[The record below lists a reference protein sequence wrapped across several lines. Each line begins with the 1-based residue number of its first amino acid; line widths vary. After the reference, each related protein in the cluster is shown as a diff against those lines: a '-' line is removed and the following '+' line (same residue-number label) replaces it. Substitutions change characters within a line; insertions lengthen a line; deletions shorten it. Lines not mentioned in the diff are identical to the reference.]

1 MQHEHKDTVEAR
13 IESGRYASQYLI
25 YNRKSEDEP
34 DSQKNSIAYQSA
46 ENQRF
51 AAREALPIAKVT
63 IAGFCKNG
71 IISEKHSGFQEDD
84 AFSFT
89 KSGLVQL
96 SIDRPKFLHLLRLL
110 NQGRFKGII
119 CLVWDRVS
127 RNEADD
133 TLIGKLMRRG
143 VDIRFVSATYDK
155 TSAGELHKNVDGMF
169 ARHHS
174 RTTSEKVTLAIRHS
188 REKGL
193 CTYRAPVGYL
203 NEGSMDW
210 KPHDPERAPII
221 LRCFELAKTGEWS
234 LSDLAR
240 WAIAEGF
247 TMPPQRRR
255 RTREEI
261 LADDDDQERN
271 DSKLCRLPTAN
282 SIHKML
288 TNPFYAGRVRG
299 NDGAWVKSASHE
311 ALVSDELFDVVQM
324 QLRKR
329 NTSKHYTAVLNLPL
343 RGKVRCRMC
352 RHVYTPYTQK
362 GITYYGARC
371 RTACPNP
378 LKHYNFDFIAGA
390 VGKHLGALSLT
401 EDELAELDART
412 DSEAAQ
418 YKRAHAAR
426 RASNERKRKKLCE
439 DRTYLDEHRLEI
451 LKSGVYTLE
460 SYAAEERK
468 IDYELQALDARDAQD
483 DASLADVMRD
493 TVELSELLKSLT
505 VLYEKA
511 TPHEKEEII
520 AEVFSELTFDG
531 QTLQCS
537 YQPDLHVL
545 ESRFVALGAPKAW
558 LSELV
563 PLRQQTLKAI
573 KRLRKMLP

>member
-51 AAREALPIAKVT
+51 ATREALPIAKVT

-84 AFSFT
+84 TFSFT

-174 RTTSEKVTLAIRHS
+174 RTTSEKVTLATRHS

-203 NEGSMDW
+203 NEGNMDW

-271 DSKLCRLPTAN
+271 DLKLCRLPTAN
-282 SIHKML
+282 SIHKVL
-288 TNPFYAGRVRG
+288 TNPFYTGRVRG
-299 NDGAWVKSASHE
+299 NDGLWVKSASHE
-311 ALVSDELFDVVQM
+311 ALVSDKLFDAVQM

-329 NTSKHYTAVLNLPL
+329 NTSKHYTAALDLPL

-352 RHVYTPYTQK
+352 RHVYTPYMQK

-390 VGKHLGALSLT
+390 VGKHLSALSLT
-401 EDELAELDART
+401 EDELAELDTRT
-412 DSEAAQ
+412 DSQAAQ
-418 YKRAHAAR
+418 YERELTSR
-426 RASNERKRKKLCE
+426 RESNERKRKKLRE
-439 DRTYLDEHRLEI
+439 DLAYLDEHRLEI
-451 LKSGVYTLE
+451 LKSGVYSLE
-460 SYAAEERK
+460 SYADEERK
-468 IDYELQALDARDAQD
+468 IDHELRTLDARDAQD
-483 DASLADVMRD
+483 DASLADVVRD

-531 QTLQCS
+531 ETLQCS
-537 YQPDLHVL
+537 YQTDLQVL
-545 ESRFVALGAPKAW
+545 ESRFVALGAPGGIRTPNDG
-558 LSELV
+558 SEDRCDIHFTTGAL
-563 PLRQQTLKAI
+563 
-573 KRLRKMLP
+573 